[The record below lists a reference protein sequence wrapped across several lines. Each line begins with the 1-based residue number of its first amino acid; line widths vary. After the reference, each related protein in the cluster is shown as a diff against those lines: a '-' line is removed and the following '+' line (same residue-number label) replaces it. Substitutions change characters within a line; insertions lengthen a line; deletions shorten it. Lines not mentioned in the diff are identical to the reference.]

1 MPTLK
6 DSTFNNPTQEIA
18 RVVRTALSNG
28 EIISVTFRKVDGTT
42 THDRK
47 ITRNLIVIPKDKHPK
62 FVRGENPHY
71 ITAFDIKKGDWI
83 RFHEDSA
90 IAVMDFSRESEKAF
104 ALLDI
109 RTTNR

>member
-1 MPTLK
+1 M
-6 DSTFNNPTQEIA
+6 NPNQEIA
-18 RVVRTALSNG
+18 RVIRTALSNG
-28 EIISVTFRKVDGTT
+28 EIIGVTFRKVDGTT

-71 ITAFDIKKGDWI
+71 ITAFDTKKGDWI

-90 IAVMDFSRESEKAF
+90 IAVVDFSRETEIVTA
-104 ALLDI
+104 
-109 RTTNR
+109 

>member
-1 MPTLK
+1 M
-6 DSTFNNPTQEIA
+6 NPNQEIA
-18 RVVRTALSNG
+18 RVIRTALSNG

-42 THDRK
+42 TYDRK

-71 ITAFDIKKGDWI
+71 ITAFDTKKGDWI

-90 IAVMDFSRESEKAF
+90 IAVMDFSREAEIVTA
-104 ALLDI
+104 
-109 RTTNR
+109 

>member
-1 MPTLK
+1 M
-6 DSTFNNPTQEIA
+6 NPNQEIA
-18 RVVRTALSNG
+18 RVIRTALSNG
-28 EIISVTFRKVDGTT
+28 EIIGVTFRKVDGTT
-42 THDRK
+42 TQDRK

-90 IAVMDFSRESEKAF
+90 IAVMDFSRETEIVTA
-104 ALLDI
+104 
-109 RTTNR
+109 

>member
-1 MPTLK
+1 M
-6 DSTFNNPTQEIA
+6 NPTQEIA

-62 FVRGENPHY
+62 FVRGRHQERRLDSLPR
-71 ITAFDIKKGDWI
+71 G
-83 RFHEDSA
+83 FHCWCDG
-90 IAVMDFSRESEKAF
+90 
-104 ALLDI
+104 LQP
-109 RTTNR
+109 